1 MVTEQDMPEAVGIA
15 VNSVMAGIK
24 GLFKKEKN
32 HEAGY
37 RFASIDDFL
46 AAVNPLCAK
55 AGLIIIQDELD
66 ARLVHDGSSETSRS
80 WLWTTFTFMLA
91 HKSGAVYGPLTRS
104 VMVPARGAQAFGAA
118 QSYAL
123 KQFMRSLFQIPT
135 GDRED
140 ADFGAP
146 ERLPGQCRHGFA
158 RRGDR
163 SNRQASD
170 LGTGSSKQGK
180 IKPDADVLT
189 ERPVSSEDS
198 ARAVT
203 PR

>member
-32 HEAGY
+32 QDAGY

-46 AAVNPLCAK
+46 ASVNPLCAK

-66 ARLVHDGSSETSRS
+66 ARLVHDGSTETSRS

-140 ADFGAP
+140 ADYGAP
-146 ERLPGQCRHGFA
+146 ERLPGQYRHGFA
-158 RRGDR
+158 RRGER
-163 SNRQASD
+163 LNRQAD
-170 LGTGSSKQGK
+170 LGTGSSKQVP
-180 IKPDADVLT
+180 IKPDADILT
-189 ERPVSSEDS
+189 ERPASSDDS
-198 ARAVT
+198 TRAT
-203 PR
+203 TTR

>member
-32 HEAGY
+32 QDAGY

-66 ARLVHDGSSETSRS
+66 ARLVHDGSNETARS

-91 HKSGAVYGPLTRS
+91 HKSGTVYGPLTRS

-163 SNRQASD
+163 SNRQVSD
-170 LGTGSSKQGK
+170 LGTGSSKQVP

-189 ERPVSSEDS
+189 DRPASSED
-198 ARAVT
+198 
-203 PR
+203 

>member
-24 GLFKKEKN
+24 ALFKKEKN
-32 HEAGY
+32 QDAGY

-46 AAVNPLCAK
+46 ASVNPLCAK

-66 ARLVHDGSSETSRS
+66 ARLVHDGSNETARS
-80 WLWTTFTFMLA
+80 WLWTTFTFMLV

-163 SNRQASD
+163 SNRQAD
-170 LGTGSSKQGK
+170 LGTGSRKQVP
-180 IKPDADVLT
+180 IKPDAEVLT
-189 ERPVSSEDS
+189 ERPASLEE
-198 ARAVT
+198 
-203 PR
+203 